1 LLLLSDLLQKVSQ
14 FQKPSHIK
22 EGSPPRELKKW
33 IGRQEVRPF
42 RWKKPQPPFIIVK
55 VDAVRAQSAPKR
67 DHRELTAKQR
77 MERVSHPKNLYV
89 AVAIRC
95 N

>member
-1 LLLLSDLLQKVSQ
+1 LLLLADLIQKASQ
-14 FQKPSHIK
+14 LQKPSHIK

-33 IGRQEVRPF
+33 IGRQEARPF
-42 RWKKPQPPFIIVK
+42 RWKKPQPPVIVVK

-67 DHRELTAKQR
+67 DHRELAAKQR
-77 MERVSHPKNLYV
+77 MKRVSYLKYLFV
-89 AVAIRC
+89 TVAIRC